1 MKSIKNYL
9 YSIALLT
16 AVCGM
21 TACEDDV
28 VINTGDTGKLAT
40 VDGTYGGVKSEAGAA
55 QAATLNVF
63 GTKAATGHIYFELA
77 KPAAQDVT
85 VTFSVDAEALNAY
98 NSANGTSYAMYP
110 ADKVSLGNG
119 GTVTIPAGQKR
130 SASVDLNIAAGGNIG
145 STYAV
150 AVKATA
156 NNATVSTTGS
166 SYVYLVKPLA
176 AIPDAKKG
184 DVRTL
189 CFVEVNDENILNMGE
204 YTMKN
209 SGKPFFDI
217 VSIFAANINVDAE
230 TGRVHVFCN
239 DQVSFLLKNADKFIR
254 PLQAKGIKV
263 NLSILGNHDESGMRS
278 LSAEACADFAK
289 ELKAYL
295 DIYGLDGVD
304 FDDEYSAYND
314 ETPGAGFSPTS
325 AENYCRLVYECRKAF
340 GNDKLIGVY
349 EYRGYDAP
357 NGTIEGKSAGELV
370 DYMCYGTY
378 QRYVKGR
385 EADFTGLSKAKYCPY
400 SLKINEQYDGGWYG
414 FSAET
419 ITDAKDAGYGLQVFY
434 NPKPQLYSYDR
445 YFSAVSTILYNDE
458 VKWTGNY
465 YTRTSDAAQKGAKL
479 EYETYLGNYT
489 VTSSNSLYVYIDEEN
504 NPRWWDW
511 GGSHSFDVRI
521 EEKEAGKSYYIY
533 GFGTYPEIT
542 NKYPVVA
549 EYDAYDGSLNI
560 FPQTL
565 HEGDAEDVET
575 WQLLWGTYG
584 TNKEE
589 TGLARYIWRALPEY
603 AGYNVSGAVNPKGVF
618 TLYGIGGRYGL
629 DPFHDVNGTLV
640 PPHYGVK
647 YHLTENYTFI
657 KN

>member
-9 YSIALLT
+9 YSIAIVG
-16 AVCGM
+16 AVCGL

-55 QAATLNVF
+55 QAATLTVF
-63 GTKAATGHIYFELA
+63 GSTAATGHIYFELA
-77 KPAAQDVT
+77 KAATQDVT
-85 VTFSVDAEALNAY
+85 VNFTVDAEALNAY
-98 NSANGTSYAMYP
+98 NSANGTNYTMYP
-110 ADKVSLGNG
+110 ADKVSLSASS
-119 GTVTIPAGQKR
+119 VTIPAGQKR
-130 SASVDLNIAAGGNIG
+130 SAAVDVDVAAGGNIG

-150 AVKATA
+150 AVSATA
-156 NNATVSTTGS
+156 SNAEVSATGT

-204 YTMKN
+204 YTMKQ

-278 LSAEACADFAK
+278 LSPEACADFAK

-314 ETPGAGFSPTS
+314 ENPGAGFSPTS
-325 AENYCRLVYECRKAF
+325 AENYCRLVSECRKAF
-340 GNDKLIGVY
+340 GPDKLIGVY
-349 EYRGYDAP
+349 EYRISDAP
-357 NGTIEGKSAGELV
+357 NGSVDGKTAGELV

-378 QRYVKGR
+378 QSYRKGR
-385 EADFTGLSKAKYCPY
+385 EANFEGLTKAKYCPY
-400 SLKINEQYDGGWYG
+400 SLKINDQYDGGWYG
-414 FSAET
+414 FSAAT
-419 ITDAKDAGYGLQVFY
+419 ITDAKNEGYGLQVFY

-445 YFSAVSTILYNDE
+445 YFSAVSTILYGDE
-458 VKWTGNY
+458 VEWTGSY
-465 YTRTSDAAQKGAKL
+465 YTRTSDAPQKGAKL
-479 EYETYLGNYT
+479 SYETYLGNYT
-489 VTSSNSLYVYIDEEN
+489 VTSSNSLYVYIDENN

-511 GGSHSFDVRI
+511 GGRHSFEVRI

-549 EYDAYDGSLNI
+549 EYNAYDGSLSI
-560 FPQTL
+560 GTQTL
-565 HEGDAEDVET
+565 HEADAEDAET
-575 WQLLWGTYG
+575 WQLMWGTYG
-584 TNKEE
+584 TNTAA
-589 TGLARYIWRALPEY
+589 TGIDRYIWKALPDKAAEK
-603 AGYNVSGAVNPKGVF
+603 VSGCVNPKGVF

-629 DPFHDVNGTLV
+629 DPFHDVDGTLV
-640 PPHYGVK
+640 PPHMNVK
-647 YHLTENYTFI
+647 YHLTENYIFN
-657 KN
+657 K